1 MSRGWGWSWMMGA
14 LAIALQG
21 CWVSPPPRQGPP
33 PVADEEHLD
42 WAEGE
47 PYFIVV
53 RTACR
58 TLDVY
63 RHGDRVRSYPA
74 VFGLGGRKGKL
85 HEGDHRT
92 PTGLYAIV
100 GMRRHPRWQRFMLL
114 DYPNLH
120 DAERYEVAL
129 ESGRI
134 PMLGTHPVGLGGA
147 VGIHGVKRGWGF
159 LGRWHRL
166 FDWTNGCI
174 AVADHEIE
182 ELWEL
187 VPLGTP
193 VRILP

>member
-147 VGIHGVKRGWGF
+147 VGIHGTDKPELNAKNV
-159 LGRWHRL
+159 
-166 FDWTNGCI
+166 DWTFGCI
-174 AVADHEIE
+174 SIANDDVE
-182 ELWEL
+182 ELAHL
-187 VPLGTP
+187 VPVGTP
-193 VRILP
+193 VLIED